1 MLAVVTAA
9 EKAVGSVHEKVDW
22 KVEKKVAAKA
32 MKMESC

>member
-1 MLAVVTAA
+1 LAVVTAA